1 MHASLQAHLQFYNLS
16 LMFCVGTQC
25 VQYWIFELLIILS
38 LDLVGWSKTGSL
50 LEKRGIWR
58 RQLGLEVWLS
68 PDDRFLCWS
77 VNGSVARC
85 LLRMFGICIP
95 APLIQVG
102 LGKKKISERMLMHSN
117 RLPGEVVESLSLEVF
132 KKHADV
138 WDWGTWLSVCGD
150 DGLMAGLDDLSGLVQ
165 S

>member
-77 VNGSVARC
+77 VNGSEAHC
-85 LLRMFGICIP
+85 LLPMFGICIP
-95 APLIQVG
+95 GDTAAANNYVPSSVLHSICDPECPEWLKSWVSQNS
-102 LGKKKISERMLMHSN
+102 LLLRKI
-117 RLPGEVVESLSLEVF
+117 
-132 KKHADV
+132 
-138 WDWGTWLSVCGD
+138 
-150 DGLMAGLDDLSGLVQ
+150 LVPPCLF
-165 S
+165 SR